1 MKKFLKSIII
11 ASVALVSAT
20 GCDYLD
26 IVPDNTIELTNLFET
41 KEKAYRALSDVYSYM
56 PDVWGVHSSYWLA
69 GDEWCERLDSQVAD
83 TRSYCPG
90 SKILRDWS
98 NASQPILGFWDGSG
112 KAQDLYEGIR
122 ICNIFIK
129 GLSPDIP
136 DLTIYEY
143 NDWIAQ
149 AKMVKAYYHYF
160 LLSWYGPI
168 IIADTNTEPNDD
180 IETIR
185 RPRAT
190 VDECFDYIL
199 GLMESVLFEEDGAE
213 ATLLSD
219 DTQESFL
226 GQIDRTIAKA
236 LYAKAWVLRASPLFN
251 GNTDFVA
258 FKNKEGVNY
267 FNQTENP
274 EYWQKAYDAVNAAIA
289 AAEKKGKAMYTYTD
303 LYPYADEENVKTSG
317 VMKHA
322 YDNRYSIVD
331 PWNKEIV
338 WGNSNYGTGQTVN
351 GESQGGALYVA
362 SQIRSTADAAAT
374 YCFQWLAVTLNCCKT
389 FYTKNGVPITEDV
402 TWYPESEWFNLTTM
416 PNDDYHL
423 GYVQPG
429 EETVNFHLNREP
441 RYYAWI
447 LFDRAKYRA
456 YQKIM
461 DVKMRSGEE
470 PGGNKGHTTDYLW
483 SGIGC
488 KKLIH
493 PNSDH
498 TAEVRIVRHPF
509 PMIRMADLYLLRAEC
524 ANEVSG
530 PSAAVYADINKVR
543 SRAGLRNVED
553 VYSDSSIVG
562 ANAGNHTVK
571 ESLRKIIHTERMI
584 ELMFEGQ
591 QYLDV
596 RRWKRGE
603 ELFNDPV
610 EGFNAPDGST
620 AASFN
625 EVVTWQ
631 THTFISPKSYLNP
644 IPQSEIDR
652 NPNVD
657 QNPGY

>member
-56 PDVWGVHSSYWLA
+56 PNVWGVHSSYWLA
-69 GDEWCERLDSQVAD
+69 GDEWCERLDTEVAD
-83 TRSYCPG
+83 NRSYCPG
-90 SKILRDWS
+90 SKLLRDWS
-98 NASQPILGFWDGSG
+98 NPSSPILGFWDGSG

-122 ICNIFIK
+122 MCNIFLK

-149 AKMVKAYYHYF
+149 ATMVKAYYHYF

-168 IIADTNTEPNDD
+168 VIADSNTEPYDD

-190 VDECFDYIL
+190 VDESFDYIL
-199 GLMESVLFEEDGAE
+199 GLMESVLFEEDGVTE
-213 ATLLSD
+213 ATLLSND
-219 DTQESFL
+219 LQESFL

-236 LYAKAWVLRASPLFN
+236 LYAKVWVLRASPLFN
-251 GNTDFVA
+251 GNTDFAA
-258 FKNKEGVNY
+258 FKNKDGVNY
-267 FNQTENP
+267 FNQTENK
-274 EYWQKAYDAVNAAIA
+274 EYWTKALNAVDAAIK
-289 AAEKKGKAMYTYTD
+289 AAEAKGKTLYQYTD
-303 LYPYADEENVKTSG
+303 IYPYADEEDVKKSG
-317 VMKHA
+317 VMKYA
-322 YDNRYSIVD
+322 YNNRYSIVD
-331 PWNKEIV
+331 PWNKELV
-338 WGNSNYGTGQTVN
+338 WGASNYGQSSQNDRSGGGQ
-351 GESQGGALYVA
+351 LYVA
-362 SQIRSTADAAAT
+362 SQIRSKADASAT
-374 YCFQWLAVTLNCCKT
+374 NCYQWLAVTLNCCKT
-389 FYTKNGVPITEDV
+389 FYTKNGVPVNEDK
-402 TWYPESEWFNLTTM
+402 TWYPESEWYNITTM

-423 GYVQPG
+423 GYIQPG
-429 EETVNFHLNREP
+429 QETVNFHLNREP

-447 LFDRAKYRA
+447 LFDRSKYRA
-456 YQKIM
+456 YQTVM
-461 DVKMRSGEE
+461 NVKMRSGEE
-470 PGGNKGHTTDYLW
+470 PGGNKGHATDYLW

-498 TAEVRIVRHPF
+498 TDAVRIVKIPF
-509 PMIRMADLYLLRAEC
+509 PLIRMADLYLLRAEC
-524 ANEVSG
+524 ELEANGVSQK
-530 PSAAVYADINKVR
+530 VYDDINKIR
-543 SRAGLRNVED
+543 NRAGLRNVED
-553 VYSDSSIVG
+553 VYADGEIVYSPG
-562 ANAGNHTVK
+562 KHLEVNG
-571 ESLRKIIHTERMI
+571 LREIIHNERMI
-584 ELMFEGQ
+584 ELMFEGH

-596 RRWKRGE
+596 RRWKRGD

-610 EGFNAPDGST
+610 EGFNAPDGTT
-620 AASFN
+620 AETFN

-631 THTFISPKSYLNP
+631 EHSFITPKSYLQP
-644 IPQSEIDR
+644 IPQAEIDR

>member
-56 PDVWGVHSSYWLA
+56 PNVWGVHSSYWLA
-69 GDEWCERLDSQVAD
+69 GDEWCERLDTEVAD

-98 NASQPILGFWDGSG
+98 NPSSPILGFWDGSG

-122 ICNIFIK
+122 MCNIFLN
-129 GLSPDIP
+129 GLSPEIP

-168 IIADTNTEPNDD
+168 VLADSNTEPYDD
-180 IETIR
+180 IDVIR

-190 VDECFDYIL
+190 VDESFEYIL
-199 GLMESVLFEEDGAE
+199 GLMESVLFEEDGVTE
-213 ATLLSD
+213 STVLNNDL
-219 DTQESFL
+219 QESFL

-236 LYAKAWVLRASPLFN
+236 LYAKVWVLRASPLFN
-251 GNTDFVA
+251 GNSDFAA
-258 FKNKEGVNY
+258 FKNKDGVNY
-267 FNQTENP
+267 FNQTENK
-274 EYWQKAYDAVNAAIA
+274 EYWTKALNAVDAAIK
-289 AAEKKGKAMYTYTD
+289 AAEAKGKTLYQYTD
-303 LYPYADEENVKTSG
+303 IYPYADEEDVKKSG
-317 VMKHA
+317 VMKYA
-322 YDNRYSIVD
+322 YSNRYSIVD
-331 PWNKEIV
+331 PWNKELV
-338 WGNSNYGTGQTVN
+338 WGASNYGQT
-351 GESQGGALYVA
+351 SQNDRSGGGALYVA
-362 SQIRSTADAAAT
+362 SQIRSKADAAAT
-374 YCFQWLAVTLNCCKT
+374 YCYQWLSVTLNCCKT
-389 FYTKNGVPITEDV
+389 FYTKNGVPVDEDK
-402 TWYPESEWFNLTTM
+402 TWYPQSDWYNITTM

-423 GYVQPG
+423 GYIQPG
-429 EETVNFHLNREP
+429 QETVNFHLNREP

-456 YQKIM
+456 YQTVM
-461 DVKMRSGEE
+461 NVKMRSGEE
-470 PGGNKGHTTDYLW
+470 PGGNKGHATDYLW

-488 KKLIH
+488 KKFIH

-498 TAEVRIVRHPF
+498 TAEVRIVKLPF
-509 PMIRMADLYLLRAEC
+509 PLIRMADLYLLRAEC
-524 ANEVSG
+524 ELEANGVSQK
-530 PSAAVYADINKVR
+530 VYDDINKIR
-543 SRAGLRNVED
+543 NRAGLRNVED
-553 VYSDSSIVG
+553 VYADADIVYNPG
-562 ANAGNHTVK
+562 KHLEVNG
-571 ESLRKIIHTERMI
+571 LREIIQNERMI
-584 ELMFEGQ
+584 ELMFEGH

-610 EGFNAPDGST
+610 EGFNAPDGTT
-620 AASFN
+620 AESFN

-631 THTFISPKSYLNP
+631 EHSFITPKSYFQP
-644 IPQSEIDR
+644 IPQGELDR
-652 NPNVD
+652 NPKID

>member
-56 PDVWGVHSSYWLA
+56 PNVWGVHSSYWLT
-69 GDEWCERLDSQVAD
+69 GDEWCERLDTEVAD
-83 TRSYCPG
+83 NRSYCPG

-98 NASQPILGFWDGSG
+98 NPSSPILGFWDGSG

-122 ICNIFIK
+122 MCNIFLK

-149 AKMVKAYYHYF
+149 ATMVKAYYHYF

-168 IIADTNTEPNDD
+168 VLADSNTEPYDD
-180 IETIR
+180 IDVIR

-190 VDECFDYIL
+190 VDESFEYIL
-199 GLMESVLFEEDGAE
+199 GLMESVLFEEDGVTE
-213 ATLLSD
+213 STVLNNDL
-219 DTQESFL
+219 QESFL

-236 LYAKAWVLRASPLFN
+236 LYAKVWVLRASPLFN
-251 GNTDFVA
+251 GNSDFAA
-258 FKNKEGVNY
+258 FKNKDGVNY
-267 FNQTENP
+267 FNQTENK
-274 EYWQKAYDAVNAAIA
+274 EYWTKALNAVDAAIK
-289 AAEKKGKAMYTYTD
+289 AAEAKGKTLYQYTD
-303 LYPYADEENVKTSG
+303 IYPYADEEDVKKSG
-317 VMKHA
+317 VMKYA
-322 YDNRYSIVD
+322 YSNRYSIVD
-331 PWNKEIV
+331 PWNKELV
-338 WGNSNYGTGQTVN
+338 WGASNYGQT
-351 GESQGGALYVA
+351 SQNDRSGGGALFVA
-362 SQIRSTADAAAT
+362 SQIRSKADAAAT
-374 YCFQWLAVTLNCCKT
+374 YCYQWLSVTLNCCKT
-389 FYTKNGVPITEDV
+389 FYTKNGVPVDEDK
-402 TWYPESEWFNLTTM
+402 TWYPQSEWYNITTM

-423 GYVQPG
+423 GYIQPG
-429 EETVNFHLNREP
+429 QETVNFHLNREP

-456 YQKIM
+456 YQTVM
-461 DVKMRSGEE
+461 NVKMRSGEE
-470 PGGNKGHTTDYLW
+470 PGGNKGHATDYLW

-488 KKLIH
+488 KKFIH

-498 TAEVRIVRHPF
+498 TAEVRIVKLPF
-509 PMIRMADLYLLRAEC
+509 PLIRMADLYLLRAEC
-524 ANEVSG
+524 ELEANGVSQK
-530 PSAAVYADINKVR
+530 VYDDINKIR
-543 SRAGLRNVED
+543 NRAGLRNVED
-553 VYSDSSIVG
+553 VYADADIVYNPG
-562 ANAGNHTVK
+562 KHLEVNG
-571 ESLRKIIHTERMI
+571 LREIIQNERMI
-584 ELMFEGQ
+584 ELMFEGH

-610 EGFNAPDGST
+610 EGFNAPDGTT
-620 AASFN
+620 AESFN

-631 THTFISPKSYLNP
+631 EHSFITPKSYFQP
-644 IPQSEIDR
+644 IPQGELDR
-652 NPNVD
+652 NPKID

>member
-56 PDVWGVHSSYWLA
+56 PNVWGVHSSYWLT
-69 GDEWCERLDSQVAD
+69 GDEWCERLDTEVAD
-83 TRSYCPG
+83 NRSYCPG

-98 NASQPILGFWDGSG
+98 NPSSPILGFWDGSG

-122 ICNIFIK
+122 MCNIFLK
-129 GLSPDIP
+129 GLSPEIP

-149 AKMVKAYYHYF
+149 ATMVKAYYHYF

-168 IIADTNTEPNDD
+168 VLADSNTEPYDD
-180 IETIR
+180 IDLIR

-190 VDECFDYIL
+190 VDESFEYIL
-199 GLMESVLFEEDGAE
+199 GLMESVLFEEDGVTE
-213 ATLLSD
+213 STVLNNDL
-219 DTQESFL
+219 QESFL

-236 LYAKAWVLRASPLFN
+236 LYAKVWVLRASPLFN
-251 GNTDFVA
+251 GNTDFAA
-258 FKNKEGVNY
+258 FKNKDGVNY
-267 FNQTENP
+267 FNQTENK
-274 EYWQKAYDAVNAAIA
+274 EYWTKALNAVDAAIK
-289 AAEKKGKAMYTYTD
+289 AAEAKGKTLYQYTD
-303 LYPYADEENVKTSG
+303 IYPYADEEDVKKSG
-317 VMKHA
+317 VMKYA
-322 YDNRYSIVD
+322 YSNRYSIVD
-331 PWNKEIV
+331 PWNKELV
-338 WGNSNYGTGQTVN
+338 WGASNYGQT
-351 GESQGGALYVA
+351 SQNDRSGGGALFVA
-362 SQIRSTADAAAT
+362 SQIRSKADAAAT
-374 YCFQWLAVTLNCCKT
+374 YCYQWLSVTLNCCKT
-389 FYTKNGVPITEDV
+389 FYTKNGVPVDEDK
-402 TWYPESEWFNLTTM
+402 TWYPQSEWYNITTM

-423 GYVQPG
+423 GYIQPG
-429 EETVNFHLNREP
+429 QETVNFHLNREP

-456 YQKIM
+456 YQTVM
-461 DVKMRSGEE
+461 NVKMRSGEE
-470 PGGNKGHTTDYLW
+470 PGGNKGHATDYLW

-488 KKLIH
+488 KKFIH

-498 TAEVRIVRHPF
+498 TAEVRIVKIPF
-509 PMIRMADLYLLRAEC
+509 PLIRMADLYLLRAEC
-524 ANEVSG
+524 ELEANGVSQK
-530 PSAAVYADINKVR
+530 VYDDINKIR
-543 SRAGLRNVED
+543 NRAGLRNVED
-553 VYSDSSIVG
+553 VYADADIVYNPG
-562 ANAGNHTVK
+562 KHLEVNG
-571 ESLRKIIHTERMI
+571 LREIIQNERMI
-584 ELMFEGQ
+584 ELMFEGH

-610 EGFNAPDGST
+610 EGFNAPDGTT
-620 AASFN
+620 AESFN

-631 THTFISPKSYLNP
+631 EHSFITPKSYFQP
-644 IPQSEIDR
+644 IPQGELDR
-652 NPNVD
+652 NPKID

>member
-56 PDVWGVHSSYWLA
+56 PNVWGVHSSYWLT
-69 GDEWCERLDSQVAD
+69 GDEWCERLDTEVAD
-83 TRSYCPG
+83 NRGLCPG

-98 NASQPILGFWDGSG
+98 NPSSPILGFWDGSG

-122 ICNIFIK
+122 MCNIFLK
-129 GLSPDIP
+129 GLSPEIP

-149 AKMVKAYYHYF
+149 ATMVKAYYHYF

-168 IIADTNTEPNDD
+168 VLADSNTEPYDD
-180 IETIR
+180 IDLIR

-190 VDECFDYIL
+190 VDESFEYIL
-199 GLMESVLFEEDGAE
+199 GLMESVLFEEDGVTE
-213 ATLLSD
+213 STVLNNDL
-219 DTQESFL
+219 QESFL

-236 LYAKAWVLRASPLFN
+236 LYAKVWVLRASPLFN
-251 GNTDFVA
+251 GNADFAA
-258 FKNKEGVNY
+258 FKNKDGVNY
-267 FNQTENP
+267 FNQTENK
-274 EYWQKAYDAVNAAIA
+274 EYWTKALNAVDAAIK
-289 AAEKKGKAMYTYTD
+289 AAEAKGKTLYQYTD
-303 LYPYADEENVKTSG
+303 IYPYADEEDVKKSG
-317 VMKHA
+317 VMKYA
-322 YDNRYSIVD
+322 YNNRYSIVD
-331 PWNKEIV
+331 PWNKELV
-338 WGNSNYGTGQTVN
+338 WGASNYGQT
-351 GESQGGALYVA
+351 SQNDRSGGGALFVA
-362 SQIRSTADAAAT
+362 SQIRSKADASAS
-374 YCFQWLAVTLNCCKT
+374 YCYQWLSVTLNCCKT
-389 FYTKNGVPITEDV
+389 FYTKNGVPVDEDK
-402 TWYPESEWFNLTTM
+402 TWYPQSEWYNIVTM

-423 GYVQPG
+423 GYIQPG
-429 EETVNFHLNREP
+429 QETVNFHLNREP

-456 YQKIM
+456 YQTVM
-461 DVKMRSGEE
+461 NVKMRSGEE
-470 PGGNKGHTTDYLW
+470 PGGNKGHATDYLW

-498 TAEVRIVRHPF
+498 TAEVRIVKLPF
-509 PMIRMADLYLLRAEC
+509 PLIRMADLYLLRAEC
-524 ANEVSG
+524 ELEANGVSQK
-530 PSAAVYADINKVR
+530 VYDDINKIR
-543 SRAGLRNVED
+543 NRAGLRNVED
-553 VYSDSSIVG
+553 VYADADIVYNPG
-562 ANAGNHTVK
+562 KHLEVNG
-571 ESLRKIIHTERMI
+571 LREIIQNERMI
-584 ELMFEGQ
+584 ELMFEGH

-610 EGFNAPDGST
+610 EGFNAPDGTT
-620 AASFN
+620 AESFN

-631 THTFISPKSYLNP
+631 EHSFITPKSYFQP
-644 IPQSEIDR
+644 IPQGELDR
-652 NPNVD
+652 NPKID